1 MTRISRTIA
10 LCFLFLF
17 VISPLASTGTNA
29 PSEEQIKFLPADIPG
44 LTRGPT
50 VNLVT
55 NHSALIF
62 WRTLDLSNS
71 SVEYGFSD
79 SDLNMSV
86 NSPILVKDHRV
97 NLTSIQINTVY
108 YYRAVSNGSSSQIY
122 NFRTA
127 PNVGSD
133 IKMIVVGDNRP
144 DGIDAPVQPAEF
156 EQLIEMI
163 ILEQPHLVVMT
174 GDYVFEVGTVHSTNL
189 DTWKRFTDVLDR
201 LGHYAPIYGV
211 IGNHDTGARSGSVKS
226 QYFLDAFEMYGEPS
240 TYSSFDYAGIH
251 IVLLDT
257 EQEDL
262 EGRITGTQYDW
273 LVNDLNSTEQ
283 PLKFVFAHRPMY
295 PCSHIGSSLDTN
307 PVEHELLQQLF
318 EQHNVTLT
326 VAGHDHLFNRL
337 TVNGVVNIISGGG
350 GAPPYS
356 TPWGGDYFHYLRIDV
371 NPNQVNFTTIGL
383 DGDPVDEYQLPYE
396 GPIEI
401 EIRGFANATTQRSG
415 TIPEIY
421 FSEVP
426 VEKFY
431 SWDNNTNTTSITG
444 YPGTADFHILDVY
457 AENQDGVDSH
467 KRFVFYSI
475 VSTTTITDTTTTST
489 TSETTTGNTTTGTAE
504 MPTGLIYLSMG
515 VGAVVV
521 VIVLFTIWRKR

>member
-1 MTRISRTIA
+1 M
-10 LCFLFLF
+10 
-17 VISPLASTGTNA
+17 ASTGTTTT
-29 PSEEQIKFLPADIPG
+29 SEEKIEFLPADIPG

-62 WRTLDLSNS
+62 WRTLDPANS

-79 SDLNMSV
+79 SDLNMSLDKPALET
-86 NSPILVKDHRV
+86 NHRL
-97 NLTSIQINTVY
+97 NLTNLQINTLY
-108 YYRAVSNGSSSQIY
+108 YYRAVSNGSSSPIY

-127 PNVGSD
+127 PNDGSD
-133 IKMIVVGDNRP
+133 IKMIVLGDNRP
-144 DGIDAPVQPAEF
+144 DQIDAPVQPAEF
-156 EQLIEMI
+156 EQLIDLV

-174 GDYVFEVGTVHSTNL
+174 GDYVYEVLGDNTANL
-189 DTWKRFTDVLDR
+189 DAWKHFTDITDR

-211 IGNHDTGARSGSVKS
+211 IGNHDTGAWSGSVKS
-226 QYFLDAFEMYGEPS
+226 QYFLDAFELYDEPS

-251 IVLLDT
+251 IVLLDS

-273 LVNDLNSTEQ
+273 LVNDLNSTKL
-283 PLKFVFAHRPMY
+283 PMKFIFAHRPMY
-295 PCSHIGSSLDTN
+295 PCSHIRSSLDMN
-307 PVEHELLQQLF
+307 IDERDRLQGLF
-318 EQHNVTLT
+318 EEYNVTLMA
-326 VAGHDHLFNRL
+326 VGHDHLYNRL
-337 TVNGVVNIISGGG
+337 TVNGVVNIITGGA
-350 GAPPYS
+350 GAPPYQ
-356 TPWGGDYFHYLRIDV
+356 TPWGGAYYHYLKIEMNYD
-371 NPNQVNFTTIGL
+371 QVNFTTIGL
-383 DGDPVDEYQLPYE
+383 DGNPVDYYQLPYD

-431 SWDNNTNTTSITG
+431 SWDNSTNTTSVTG
-444 YPGTADFHILDVY
+444 FPGTSDFHILDVY

-467 KRFVFYSI
+467 ERFVFYSI
-475 VSTTTITDTTTTST
+475 VSPTTTDTTTTT
-489 TSETTTGNTTTGTAE
+489 TETTTGNTTTGTAE
-504 MPTGLIYLSMG
+504 MPTSLIYLTMG
-515 VGAVVV
+515 IGAVAV
-521 VIVLFTIWRKR
+521 VIVILVVLRKR